1 MEKIGITKFVDE
13 YEKHAT
19 ESLKDDYLK
28 DTLEVKKYIPF
39 VLKDALAS
47 TIANATCF
55 EKIEKKDLDGN
66 VTFENTGR
74 IKLNSVARRLLFYR
88 CVIEQYTNLKVE
100 TEGFHEEYDLLN
112 SLGILDKIIQMI
124 PERELGEF
132 AQIVDMKISDTVSY
146 YSTPQKFV
154 SDQVERFG
162 TLIGVTLNPF
172 LEKLAD
178 QLGELDEEHIDKL
191 AKIVAA
197 GTKLKILK

>member
-1 MEKIGITKFVDE
+1 MEKIAITKFVDE
-13 YEKHAT
+13 YENRAT

-28 DTLEVKKYIPF
+28 DTLEIKKYIPF

-55 EKIEKKDLDGN
+55 EKMEKKDLDGN

-112 SLGILDKIIQMI
+112 SLGILDKIVRMI
-124 PERELGEF
+124 PEHELGEF

-146 YSTPQKFV
+146 YNSTQKFV

-162 TLIGVTLNPF
+162 TLIGATLNPF
-172 LEKLAD
+172 LEKLAE

-197 GTKLKILK
+197 GAKLKVLK

>member
-1 MEKIGITKFVDE
+1 MEKIAITKFVDE
-13 YEKHAT
+13 YENRAT

-55 EKIEKKDLDGN
+55 EKNRKKDLDGN

-197 GTKLKILK
+197 GAKLKVLK

>member
-1 MEKIGITKFVDE
+1 MEKITVKKFVEE
-13 YEKHAT
+13 YENRAT
-19 ESLKDDYLK
+19 ESLKDKYLK
-28 DTLEVKKYIPF
+28 DTIEVKRYIPF

-47 TIANATCF
+47 IIANATCF
-55 EKIEKKDLDGN
+55 ETVEKKDINGN
-66 VTFENTGR
+66 VSREKTGR
-74 IKLNSVARRLLFYR
+74 IKVNSISRRLLFYR
-88 CVIEQYTNLKVE
+88 CVIERYTNLTVE
-100 TEGFHEEYDLLN
+100 TEGFYEEYDLLN
-112 SLGILDKIIQMI
+112 SLGILDKVIQMI

-172 LEKLAD
+172 LEKLTV

-197 GTKLKILK
+197 GAKLKVLK

>member
-1 MEKIGITKFVDE
+1 MEKIGIAKFVEE
-13 YEKHAT
+13 YENRAT

-28 DTLEVKKYIPF
+28 NTLEVKKYIPF

-197 GTKLKILK
+197 GAKLKILK

>member
-1 MEKIGITKFVDE
+1 MEKIGIKAFVE
-13 YEKHAT
+13 RYENCAT

-28 DTLEVKKYIPF
+28 NTLEVKKYIPF

-197 GTKLKILK
+197 GAKLKVLK

>member
-1 MEKIGITKFVDE
+1 MEKITIAKFVEE
-13 YEKHAT
+13 YENRAT

-28 DTLEVKKYIPF
+28 NTLEVKKYIPF

-197 GTKLKILK
+197 GAI

>member
-1 MEKIGITKFVDE
+1 MEKIAITKFVDE
-13 YEKHAT
+13 YENRAT

-47 TIANATCF
+47 TIVNATCF

-124 PERELGEF
+124 PKRELGEF
-132 AQIVDMKISDTVSY
+132 SNIVDMKVEDTLSY
-146 YSTPQKFV
+146 YDSPQKFV

-191 AKIVAA
+191 AKIVAT

>member
-1 MEKIGITKFVDE
+1 MEKIGIKAFVE
-13 YEKHAT
+13 RSENCAT

-28 DTLEVKKYIPF
+28 NTLEVKKYIPF

-197 GTKLKILK
+197 GAKLKVLK

>member
-13 YEKHAT
+13 YENHAT

>member
-1 MEKIGITKFVDE
+1 MEKITIAKFVEE
-13 YEKHAT
+13 YENRAT

-28 DTLEVKKYIPF
+28 NTLEVKKYIPF

-197 GTKLKILK
+197 GAKLKVLK

>member
-1 MEKIGITKFVDE
+1 MEKIAITKFVDE
-13 YEKHAT
+13 YENRAT

-28 DTLEVKKYIPF
+28 DTLEIKKYIPF

-112 SLGILDKIIQMI
+112 SLGILDKIVRMI
-124 PERELGEF
+124 PEHELGEF

-146 YSTPQKFV
+146 YNSTQKFV

-162 TLIGVTLNPF
+162 TLIGATLNPF
-172 LEKLAD
+172 LEKLAE

-197 GTKLKILK
+197 GAKLKVLK

>member
-1 MEKIGITKFVDE
+1 MEKITITKFVEE
-13 YEKHAT
+13 YENRAT

-28 DTLEVKKYIPF
+28 NTLEVKKYIPF

-172 LEKLAD
+172 LEKLTD

-197 GTKLKILK
+197 GAKLKVLK

>member
-1 MEKIGITKFVDE
+1 MEKITIAKFVEE
-13 YEKHAT
+13 YENRAT

-28 DTLEVKKYIPF
+28 NTLEVKKYIPF

-66 VTFENTGR
+66 VIFENTGR

-197 GTKLKILK
+197 GAKLKVLK

>member
-1 MEKIGITKFVDE
+1 MGKIAITKFVDE
-13 YEKHAT
+13 YENRAT

-47 TIANATCF
+47 TIVNATCF
-55 EKIEKKDLDGN
+55 EKIEKRDLDGN

-132 AQIVDMKISDTVSY
+132 AQIVDMKISDTISY

-197 GTKLKILK
+197 GAKLKILK

>member
-1 MEKIGITKFVDE
+1 MEKITITKFVEE
-13 YEKHAT
+13 YENRTT
-19 ESLKDDYLK
+19 ESLKNDYLK
-28 DTLEVKKYIPF
+28 DTLKVKKYIPF

-88 CVIEQYTNLKVE
+88 CIIEQYTNLKVE

-124 PERELGEF
+124 PERDLGEF

-162 TLIGVTLNPF
+162 TLIGVTVNPF

-191 AKIVAA
+191 AKIVATGA
-197 GTKLKILK
+197 KLKILK

>member
-1 MEKIGITKFVDE
+1 MEKITITKFVEE
-13 YEKHAT
+13 YENRAT

-28 DTLEVKKYIPF
+28 NTLEVKKYIPF

-178 QLGELDEEHIDKL
+178 QLGELDEDHIDKL

-197 GTKLKILK
+197 GAKLKILK

>member
-1 MEKIGITKFVDE
+1 MEKITITKFVEE
-13 YEKHAT
+13 YENRAT
-19 ESLKDDYLK
+19 ESLKNDYLK
-28 DTLEVKKYIPF
+28 DTLKVKKYIPF

-88 CVIEQYTNLKVE
+88 CIIEQYTNLKVE

-124 PERELGEF
+124 PERDLGEF

-162 TLIGVTLNPF
+162 TLIGVTVNPF

-191 AKIVAA
+191 AKIVATGA
-197 GTKLKILK
+197 KLKILK